1 MKSENKQF
9 LSTDEWIN
17 VGISITLYSEI
28 KKKKN
33 AYMENFKYISK
44 QHYELKRLGQTH
56 CSTSITLNY
65 RTSITFNITYLM
77 LEYLRLFY
85 DRN

>member
-28 KKKKN
+28 KKKK
-33 AYMENFKYISK
+33 
-44 QHYELKRLGQTH
+44 RLHGK
-56 CSTSITLNY
+56 
-65 RTSITFNITYLM
+65 F
-77 LEYLRLFY
+77 
-85 DRN
+85 

>member
-1 MKSENKQF
+1 
-9 LSTDEWIN
+9 
-17 VGISITLYSEI
+17 
-28 KKKKN
+28 
-33 AYMENFKYISK
+33 MENFKYISK